1 MPFLLTIFIK
11 GKCLEKSNL
20 GCILRFSSGTQS
32 GQSLGTACCS
42 GKERRKRARRQGD
55 AASAER
61 LLCCERSLLSTL
73 QTLTTRDV
81 TLCAYQIRLENSPT
95 SRIPANLLN
104 QPPGAEPGNSARRPG
119 DAGIWEALHSMVYP
133 SQQPVLQM
141 RPLKCRVTY
150 RSHTARK

>member
-1 MPFLLTIFIK
+1 MVVDLNENLELTIALSSDYFYQRKMSGEEQLRLHPEVFLWDTKWAKPGHRVLQRK
-11 GKCLEKSNL
+11 GETETS
-20 GCILRFSSGTQS
+20 R
-32 GQSLGTACCS
+32 
-42 GKERRKRARRQGD
+42 EH
-55 AASAER
+55 
-61 LLCCERSLLSTL
+61 SLLSTL

-104 QPPGAEPGNSARRPG
+104 QPPGAEPGNSARRPS
-119 DAGIWEALHSMVYP
+119 DAGILEALHSMIYP